1 MIAYKAS
8 LVASCKSQVLFSLAI
23 DESRLLNR
31 EENVQVSDTTK
42 LIVALQSVN
51 KKFLL
56 IQNSSIS
63 IDIFFYHHINA
74 EFV

>member
-31 EENVQVSDTTK
+31 EENVQVSDTTE
-42 LIVALQSVN
+42 VD
-51 KKFLL
+51 
-56 IQNSSIS
+56 SSITVGKQKIS
-63 IDIFFYHHINA
+63 TYSK
-74 EFV
+74 